1 MTITQKIEALGF
13 ATYLG
18 NFEPGTPDWHKAR
31 KGIGGS
37 DIASV
42 MDKNPWKS
50 AYTLF
55 MEKSGKAWQDLPA
68 PSMPMKMGTAFEPVI
83 RELFAKENEDFLTI
97 HETGTWASV
106 EDPRAKANVDGI
118 IEWADGS
125 LGVLEIK
132 FSRTYWDQLPEY
144 YNLQVQHYLW
154 VLGLKQAIVVAVA
167 GGDWREF
174 EVIRDDSLI
183 KDMKSR
189 LQAFY
194 GFLDTDTAP
203 DYDGSDSTYETVR
216 QLSEGLQEGDIEL
229 GALWANL
236 LQAKLESEHWEAQF
250 KAQKSAV
257 LAYMNGTKYGL
268 FQGDKVIALQARN
281 GKPFITFTK

>member
-1 MTITQKIEALGF
+1 MEITQKIEALGF

-18 NFEPGTPDWHKAR
+18 NFEPGTPDWHNAR
-31 KGIGGS
+31 RGIGGS

-42 MDKNPWKS
+42 MDLNPYKS

-55 MEKSGKAWQDLPA
+55 MEKSGKAWQDIPA
-68 PSMPMKMGTAFEPVI
+68 TMAMKMGTAFEPII
-83 RELFAKENEDFLTI
+83 RALFHDNNWEWLTV
-97 HETGTWASV
+97 HETGTWASI
-106 EDPRAKANVDGI
+106 EDPRSVANPDGI
-118 IEWADGS
+118 IEWDDGS

-132 FSRTYWDQLPEY
+132 FSRMYWDKLPEH
-144 YNLQVQHYLW
+144 YNLQVQHYLS
-154 VLGLKQAIVVAVA
+154 VLGLKRGVVVAVA
-167 GGDWREF
+167 GGDWKEF

-203 DYDGSDSTYETVR
+203 DYDGSESTYETVR
-216 QLSEGLQEGDIEL
+216 ELSEGLQEGEIEL
-229 GALWANL
+229 GSLWANL
-236 LQAKLESEHWEAQF
+236 LQAKSESEYWETQF
-250 KAQKSAV
+250 KAHKSAV
-257 LAYMNGTKYGL
+257 LAFMDGTKYGL
-268 FQGDKVIALQARN
+268 FQGDKVISLQARN